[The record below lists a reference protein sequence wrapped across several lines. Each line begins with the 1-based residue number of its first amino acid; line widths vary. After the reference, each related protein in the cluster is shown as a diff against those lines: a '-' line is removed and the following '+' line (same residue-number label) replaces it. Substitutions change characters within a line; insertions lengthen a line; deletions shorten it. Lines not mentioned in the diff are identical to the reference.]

1 MKLRSKSLNRS
12 LRTQPRPMWVWR
24 RRQEREIEMQT
35 VKANVR
41 EATGGRLLTATRW
54 MQVVAVVLFSV
65 FFLGAGDDAE
75 ARFNTIGH
83 KKLICVCG
91 GCNQILLE
99 CNHVGCTYSD
109 KMRNELIAAGSRG
122 DSNDLGL
129 QAFFHEYC

>member
-65 FFLGAGDDAE
+65 FFLGAGGHAE

-91 GCNQILLE
+91 GFHQALLGWT
-99 CNHVGCTYSD
+99 HAGWTYSH
-109 KMRNELIAAGSRG
+109 KMRS
-122 DSNDLGL
+122 D
-129 QAFFHEYC
+129 